1 MRPPNPRV
9 SPHASRLRRERTK
22 VEERFWQ
29 RVRDRRLDGYKFR
42 FQSTVGPFV
51 ADFLCVDAK
60 LIVELDGSQHNEIVD
75 ARRTAYL
82 ERCGYRVLRFW
93 NNDVSQNMD
102 GVLTVVLDAL
112 RSRAPWESEG

>member
-1 MRPPNPRV
+1 MQRPKSRA
-9 SPHASRLRRERTK
+9 SPHAPRLRRERTE

-29 RVRDRRLDGYKFR
+29 RVRDRRLEGYKFR

-60 LIVELDGSQHNEIVD
+60 LIVELDGSQHDEIVD

-82 ERCGYRVLRFW
+82 ERCGYLVLRFW
-93 NNDVSQNMD
+93 NNEVTQNMD

-112 RSRAPWESEG
+112 RSRAPWTGED